1 MILAETMEPEVAT
14 SCSQAGLPVKG
25 VGGET
30 THKTFNLGL
39 VLPKRSI
46 GIKMEQKLREMTGTA

>member
-1 MILAETMEPEVAT
+1 MEPEVAT

-46 GIKMEQKLREMTGTA
+46 GIKMEQKLRE